1 MKLKYYVLATLFAPS
16 LSSAQTCVDNQP
28 ASQTDG
34 QFIDRQDG
42 TILDT
47 HTNLLWAK
55 CSLGEAYDIE
65 SNLCSGFPTNYITF
79 QDALAAAAD
88 TTLTTIRS
96 QNSFRLPNIKELGS
110 IVDYRCTQPAI
121 NLSYFPTTI
130 NAPYWTNTPD
140 NNGIN
145 TNHDG
150 LIIDFTEAQE
160 VTTNSSGMTLIRL
173 VKELNE

>member
-1 MKLKYYVLATLFAPS
+1 MKLKYYVIAALAVS
-16 LSSAQTCVDNQP
+16 GSSYAQTCVVNQP
-28 ASQTDG
+28 ASQDDG

-42 TILDT
+42 TILDID
-47 HTNLLWAK
+47 TNLLWAK
-55 CSLGEAYDIE
+55 CSLGETYTAE
-65 SNLCSGFPTNYITF
+65 TNLCSGVPTSYSTF
-79 QDALAAAAD
+79 QDALVATTD
-88 TTLTTIRS
+88 TTLTTIGS
-96 QNSFRLPNIKELGS
+96 QTGFRLPNIKELGS

-121 NLSYFPTTI
+121 NLSFFPTTI

-145 TNHDG
+145 SNHDG

-173 VKELNE
+173 VKELN